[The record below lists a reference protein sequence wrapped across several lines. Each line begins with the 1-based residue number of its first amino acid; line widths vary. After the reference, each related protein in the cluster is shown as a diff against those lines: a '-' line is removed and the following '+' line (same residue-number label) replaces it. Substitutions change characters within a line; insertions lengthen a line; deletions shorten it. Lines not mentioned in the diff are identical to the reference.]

1 MYCNVNLIFSCESV
15 SKMVI
20 FLFATSGN
28 SALGGAKK
36 LNVRAPK
43 GVAQVPVSRHD
54 LAGIQPGK
62 PHREP
67 LRYDLKPKLEGWLC
81 GSVYQWFNLS
91 EIEIRFEA
99 DHSVYRS
106 VYLQYSI
113 YLSMYLSVCLST
125 LSSVYVSVCLSI
137 YLPTYLSIYL
147 SI

>member
-1 MYCNVNLIFSCESV
+1 MLVYQRVISCESV

-20 FLFATSGN
+20 FLFATVN
-28 SALGGAKK
+28 SAGGAKK

-62 PHREP
+62 PQR
-67 LRYDLKPKLEGWLC
+67 GTT
-81 GSVYQWFNLS
+81 
-91 EIEIRFEA
+91 EIRFEAKIGRMGA

-106 VYLQYSI
+106 VYLQYRI

-125 LSSVYVSVCLSI
+125 LSSVYVAVCLSI

-147 SI
+147 SNLI